1 MAAKG
6 LQRNNP
12 SFRVSCCHHGGMSVV
27 EGLEASAAAKFSA
40 VFPHLDER
48 QRRLNR
54 PGMSGG
60 FVSWK
65 DEVLWYVPRNIL
77 LS

>member
-1 MAAKG
+1 
-6 LQRNNP
+6 
-12 SFRVSCCHHGGMSVV
+12 MSVV